1 MGLEFDDEE
10 RAAVDWVPPTAF
22 GLDNSVRLYDALQ
35 EAEREGGGN
44 QSNADDP
51 SKLRILTK
59 FGDIKNKTTK
69 EIQDKI
75 QRDLTGPET
84 SDDDE
89 DDEDEE
95 DRADDDSSSA
105 SSAGGSYSFGSTSG
119 SKLVDK
125 LRVKA
130 HKAKVLAGNAS
141 NTPSGSVTGGASS
154 FSSPAGTF
162 TAGASSSFGSFPS
175 QNSSFGG
182 GFPIASNPF
191 GSSISSFGSSS
202 VASNDSGGLSNGSNA
217 FGTVATLSAS
227 SSGDVNKM
235 AASSLGPSA
244 GSIGAIAGTDG
255 LGGFPAGGMG
265 SSSFG
270 AASFGASSSTF
281 ANPFVNSSPPS
292 AFPASSVFD
301 APSTQS
307 TSPFQSQS
315 QSQSLSNSWS
325 GTQSV
330 GHSQA
335 LPPPYPAPSD
345 TSYRAGKNI
354 LSTESPSWMS
364 PDTVSFNLKTDSDV
378 KTTGFDNLKSIE
390 KVITHDSSLD
400 AINHKSTTGVA
411 LLCATVLKYEDEK
424 RTWIRRSQP
433 LPVDWTLDAED
444 KKTPTFKPRSTRD
457 KDWTQKD
464 AALGK
469 GVENSYNVPITYESQ
484 QAQIQREQFEENSD
498 FNPSHEPPLRGS
510 PHSVPK
516 RSAIKPSNTSSTLT
530 TSNQQSSLMSSN
542 ARKTVQFGGVIVKT
556 FVTPV
561 YDYSE
566 SNVAPPLPPRPQ
578 LTPVSSAFT
587 RDVPASATL
596 LTGNDLMGEGGVT
609 NNHIEL
615 HTGFEQLPAPAEE
628 AVNANDDEQ
637 EVNQEDEEEGG
648 DYEDDEDSDE

>member
-1 MGLEFDDEE
+1 M
-10 RAAVDWVPPTAF
+10 DWVPPTAF

-89 DDEDEE
+89 DDEDED

-130 HKAKVLAGNAS
+130 HKAKVLAGNGS
-141 NTPSGSVTGGASS
+141 NTPSGSMTGGASS

-162 TAGASSSFGSFPS
+162 TTGASSSFGSFPS

-202 VASNDSGGLSNGSNA
+202 LTSNPFGNDSAGLSNGSNV
-217 FGTVATLSAS
+217 FGTVATLSAG
-227 SSGDVNKM
+227 SSGDVNRM
-235 AASSLGPSA
+235 AASSLGPST
-244 GSIGAIAGTDG
+244 GSVGASTGE
-255 LGGFPAGGMG
+255 LSGFPAGGMG
-265 SSSFG
+265 SSASAFG
-270 AASFGASSSTF
+270 ASFGISSSSF
-281 ANPFVNSSPPS
+281 ANPFVSSSTLS
-292 AFPASSVFD
+292 AFPVSSVFD
-301 APSTQS
+301 ASSIQS
-307 TSPFQSQS
+307 NSPL

-325 GTQSV
+325 GNQSV

-364 PDTVSFNLKTDSDV
+364 PDTVSSDWKTDSDV

-444 KKTPTFKPRSTRD
+444 KKLPTFKPGSTRD

-516 RSAIKPSNTSSTLT
+516 RSAIKLSNTSSSLT
-530 TSNQQSSLMSSN
+530 TSNQQSSLMLSN

-578 LTPVSSAFT
+578 LAPVSSDFT
-587 RDVPASATL
+587 SSVPASATL
-596 LTGNDLMGEGGVT
+596 PTGNDLMGEGGVT
-609 NNHIEL
+609 NNHVEL
-615 HTGFEQLPAPAEE
+615 HTGFEQQPAED
-628 AVNANDDEQ
+628 AVDANDDEQ
-637 EVNQEDEEEGG
+637 EVNQEDDGEGD